1 MQSEAGAT
9 FSAVFIQ
16 PTAKPSGSPTS
27 GLMVV
32 EALQQLGAR
41 VHVIFAQ
48 DGCMRSDYEARGCTT
63 EILPHGQWLAGGPR
77 HRRLRR
83 WVRDW
88 QAARQIARRIRQLRP
103 SLVYVNTLTGL
114 SGALAAK
121 WCHVPCIWHIREL
134 FDDVGGEMHDPWP
147 GGRKAVRRCLE
158 SLADRV
164 VVISRAVWENVLGS
178 SCAGKTVL
186 IPNAVED
193 RFFELTLTR
202 EEARCQL
209 GLPIERPI
217 VGVPGTL
224 RPVKGHEFFLE
235 ALPGVVASVPSVL
248 AAITG
253 DGDPAY
259 RQKLLDLVAANHLNE
274 HVVFLGTVPDMAVF
288 YRACDV
294 ICIPSRSESFG
305 RTAIEAMAVGTPVVA
320 TRVGG
325 LGEIIND
332 GETGLLVEYGDK
344 LQLIYSL
351 TGILLHR
358 GLASDSAANAN
369 HQAQLRYKRATYHA
383 NIHVLL
389 RAMVQLGELP
399 SALGS
404 RI

>member
-1 MQSEAGAT
+1 
-9 FSAVFIQ
+9 
-16 PTAKPSGSPTS
+16 
-27 GLMVV
+27 MVV
-32 EALQQLGAR
+32 EALQELGAQ

-48 DGCMRSDYEARGCTT
+48 DGSMRSDYEARGCTT

-147 GGRKAVRRCLE
+147 GGRKAVRWCLE

-202 EEARCQL
+202 EEARRQL
-209 GLPIERPI
+209 GLPMERPI

-224 RPVKGHEFFLE
+224 RPVKGHEFFLQ

-259 RQKLLDLVAANHLNE
+259 RQRLLDLVAANHLNE

-294 ICIPSRSESFG
+294 VCIPSRSEPFG

-332 GETGLLVEYGDK
+332 GETGLLVEYLDRQN
-344 LQLIYSL
+344 LARRLAQLVQNAQLNRS
-351 TGILLHR
+351 
-358 GLASDSAANAN
+358 LASRGGAAARENYSITRFRRCLHNAITELKTI
-369 HQAQLRYKRATYHA
+369 QA
-383 NIHVLL
+383 
-389 RAMVQLGELP
+389 GSELTTV
-399 SALGS
+399 
-404 RI
+404 

>member
-1 MQSEAGAT
+1 MQSEVGT
-9 FSAVFIQ
+9 PFSAVFLQ

-32 EALQQLGAR
+32 EALQELGAQ

-48 DGCMRSDYEARGCTT
+48 DGSMRLDYEARGCTT
-63 EILPHGQWLAGGPR
+63 EILPHGQWLAGGPK

-83 WVRDW
+83 WIRDW
-88 QAARQIARRIRQLRP
+88 QAARQIAQRLRRLRP
-103 SLVYVNTLTGL
+103 ALVYVNTLTGL

-121 WCHVPCIWHIREL
+121 WCRVPCIWHIREL

-147 GGRKAVRRCLE
+147 GGRKAVRWCLE

-164 VVISRAVWENVLGS
+164 VVISRAVWENVLGP

-202 EEARCQL
+202 EEARRQL

-224 RPVKGHEFFLE
+224 RPVKGHEFFLQ

-259 RQKLLDLVAANHLNE
+259 RQRLLDLVAANNLNE

-294 ICIPSRSESFG
+294 VCIPSRAEPFG
-305 RTAIEAMAVGTPVVA
+305 RTAIEAMAIGTPVVA

-325 LGEIIND
+325 LGEIINA
-332 GETGLLVEYGDK
+332 GKTGLLVEYPDTRNLGRS
-344 LQLIYSL
+344 LVQVVQNTQLY
-351 TGILLHR
+351 R
-358 GLASDSAANAN
+358 RLASCANAS
-369 HQAQLRYKRATYHA
+369 AQHDYCIPRFRRR
-383 NIHVLL
+383 LL
-389 RAMVQLGELP
+389 SVITELQYTQPGSQITMV
-399 SALGS
+399 
-404 RI
+404 

>member
-1 MQSEAGAT
+1 
-9 FSAVFIQ
+9 
-16 PTAKPSGSPTS
+16 
-27 GLMVV
+27 MVV
-32 EALQQLGAR
+32 EALQELGAQ

-48 DGCMRSDYEARGCTT
+48 DGSMRLDYEARGCTT
-63 EILPHGQWLAGGPR
+63 EILPHGQWLAGGPK

-83 WVRDW
+83 WIRDW
-88 QAARQIARRIRQLRP
+88 QAARQIAQRLRRLRP
-103 SLVYVNTLTGL
+103 ALVYVNTLTGL

-121 WCHVPCIWHIREL
+121 WCRVPCIWHIREL

-147 GGRKAVRRCLE
+147 GGRKAVRWCLE

-164 VVISRAVWENVLGS
+164 VVISRAVWENVLGP

-202 EEARCQL
+202 EEARRQL

-224 RPVKGHEFFLE
+224 RPVKGHEFFLQ

-259 RQKLLDLVAANHLNE
+259 RQRLLDLVAANNLNE
-274 HVVFLGTVPDMAVF
+274 HVVFFGTVPDMAVF

-294 ICIPSRSESFG
+294 VCIPSRSESFG

-332 GETGLLVEYGDK
+332 GETGLLVEYGDIEGFRKELSCLLFDGQFRLK
-344 LQLIYSL
+344 LADAAKNKCEAQYSRARCIESV
-351 TGILLHR
+351 GFI
-358 GLASDSAANAN
+358 ANSAIPPCQQW
-369 HQAQLRYKRATYHA
+369 HGETC
-383 NIHVLL
+383 VL
-389 RAMVQLGELP
+389 RA
-399 SALGS
+399 S
-404 RI
+404 

>member
-1 MQSEAGAT
+1 
-9 FSAVFIQ
+9 
-16 PTAKPSGSPTS
+16 
-27 GLMVV
+27 MVV

-48 DGCMRSDYEARGCTT
+48 DGSMRSDYEARGCTT
-63 EILPHGQWLAGGPR
+63 EILPHGQWLAGGPK

-83 WVRDW
+83 WIRDW
-88 QAARQIARRIRQLRP
+88 QAARQIAQRLRRLRP
-103 SLVYVNTLTGL
+103 TLVYVNTLTGL

-121 WCHVPCIWHIREL
+121 WCRVPCIWHIREL

-147 GGRKAVRRCLE
+147 GGRKAVRWCLE

-164 VVISRAVWENVLGS
+164 VVISRAVLENVLGS

-193 RFFELTLTR
+193 RFFELSLTR
-202 EEARCQL
+202 EEARRQL

-224 RPVKGHEFFLE
+224 RPVKGHEFFLQ

-259 RQKLLDLVAANHLNE
+259 RQRLLDLVAANNLNE

-294 ICIPSRSESFG
+294 VCIPSRAEPFG
-305 RTAIEAMAVGTPVVA
+305 RTAIEAMAIGTPVVA

-325 LGEIIND
+325 LGEIIRD
-332 GETGLLVEYGDK
+332 GETGISVSYDYSPE
-344 LQLIYSL
+344 LIFALSE
-351 TGILLHR
+351 LLHIKPLR
-358 GLASDSAANAN
+358 ERLAVAG
-369 HQAQLRYKRATYHA
+369 KT
-383 NIHVLL
+383 HVEREYASKVHSVRIGRNVKECLPWLL
-389 RAMVQLGELP
+389 GASFIYRV
-399 SALGS
+399 
-404 RI
+404 